1 MSINTGS
8 WRLRIEWSMGSSSAC
23 GTNLPQ
29 TVSQPQSIIDDIFG
43 DGFFWA
49 VPKARRSLERRRTR
63 RNGST
68 KLEHWATPRKNIKEC
83 LVCGHWHLAHTIC
96 GNCYDKVR
104 KETEEMRA
112 TMNKNDRDYNA
123 PHTEVVYVYQGE
135 EKDTELLKGKY
146 VVEVDKPRPEWFSKF
161 LLTKALG
168 RR

>member
-1 MSINTGS
+1 MENFTSK
-8 WRLRIEWSMGSSSAC
+8 
-23 GTNLPQ
+23 NLL
-29 TVSQPQSIIDDIFG
+29 TFVD
-43 DGFFWA
+43 
-49 VPKARRSLERRRTR
+49 T
-63 RNGST
+63 
-68 KLEHWATPRKNIKEC
+68 
-83 LVCGHWHLAHTIC
+83 